1 MREKISDAFEK
12 VQKNADLS
20 REKQKRNYDLR
31 AKAARLLVGDR
42 VLVIVLAFEGKHKL
56 ADKWTADIYVVV
68 SQPNVDIH
76 VYRVK
81 REDGQGHEKSLHGN
95 NLFHLGS
102 SLMDESQTTNSSDKD
117 KSDVAQAAFVPLPQI
132 HIKSRAKQR
141 KYQEEQILHSVSDS
155 EEEVAITEIA
165 TETPA
170 FASVVPDEEDVLMV
184 DDPTHHLS
192 SESDS
197 ESEEEHEEEED
208 NDAVSQSAADAAEH
222 SEEEELDMSI
232 HGSADLI
239 DHGDA
244 HAPDQQKVTE
254 VRDDPVI
261 TYPKSSVEN
270 ACASHSEV
278 QDIEQTE
285 VIKVA
290 QEKKTEPTV
299 RKSSRVRKRPG
310 WQESGDYCM
319 SVTNKGD
326 ILKDLFSPNTLT
338 QMHPDAIYAVIKGI
352 NETS

>member
-31 AKAARLLVGDR
+31 AKAAWLLVGDR
-42 VLVIVLAFEGKHKL
+42 VLVKVLAFEGKHKL

-68 SQPNVDIH
+68 SQPNVDIP

-81 REDGQGHEKSLHGN
+81 REDGQGQEKTLHRN

-102 SLMDESQTTNSSDKD
+102 SLLEESQKTNSSDKD
-117 KSDVAQAAFVPLPQI
+117 KSDDAQAAFVPLPQR
-132 HIKSRAKQR
+132 HRKSRAKQR

-165 TETPA
+165 IETPA

-184 DDPTHHLS
+184 DDPTHHSS

-222 SEEEELDMSI
+222 SEEEELDMST
-232 HGSADLI
+232 HGSADLM

-254 VRDDPVI
+254 VRDEPVI
-261 TYPKSSVEN
+261 TDPESSVEN
-270 ACASHSEV
+270 AGASHSEV

-285 VIKVA
+285 VKKVA
-290 QEKKTEPTV
+290 QEKKPEPTV

-310 WQESGDYCM
+310 
-319 SVTNKGD
+319 
-326 ILKDLFSPNTLT
+326 
-338 QMHPDAIYAVIKGI
+338 
-352 NETS
+352 